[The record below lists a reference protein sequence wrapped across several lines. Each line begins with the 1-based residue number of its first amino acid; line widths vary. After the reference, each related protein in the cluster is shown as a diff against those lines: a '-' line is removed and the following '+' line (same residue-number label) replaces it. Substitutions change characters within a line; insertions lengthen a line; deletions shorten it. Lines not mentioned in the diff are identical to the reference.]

1 MTDCSIAPFYTGWS
15 TSQLTP
21 FQCWQPVSTPHNA
34 TVESWNTGAQ
44 GTEGWPGSRSTRTC
58 LDGCA
63 SKNTHQSS
71 HITSLPGR
79 LIGWRRRQ
87 GRGNAKNRRGG
98 PFWLNEPMR
107 HQCAVQVPPLPQSW
121 LGEKRVLLAQAPA
134 FTRLLCVFH
143 RDLHYITHVQ
153 PHRYMTN
160 IHT

>member
-1 MTDCSIAPFYTGWS
+1 ME
-15 TSQLTP
+15 
-21 FQCWQPVSTPHNA
+21 CWQAVSTPHNA

-44 GTEGWPGSRSTRTC
+44 GTKCWPGPRSTRAC

-87 GRGNAKNRRGG
+87 GRGSAKNRCDG

-107 HQCAVQVPPLPQSW
+107 HQCTVRVPPLPWSR
-121 LGEKRVLLAQAPA
+121 LGEKSTRKPLLPQGFCLYFTKVYSTVYNTRTGSQIHDRQTYIYKWQA
-134 FTRLLCVFH
+134 VFH
-143 RDLHYITHVQ
+143 VKSSSEV
-153 PHRYMTN
+153 
-160 IHT
+160 